1 MGLGRIAGGMLAL
14 FLTGCVAPPKVPAP
28 DAPPVLV
35 PSCGAA
41 RLGGFV
47 GQPVAALDP
56 QYQPLV
62 TRIIRPGDAVT
73 EEFSPA
79 RLNVEV
85 DGRDV
90 ITRVWCG

>member
-1 MGLGRIAGGMLAL
+1 MGLGRVAGVVLVL
-14 FLTGCVAPPKVPAP
+14 FLIGCVAPPKVSAP
-28 DAPPVLV
+28 DAPLTPA

-47 GQPVAALDP
+47 GQPVSALDP

-73 EEFSPA
+73 EDFSPA

-85 DGRDV
+85 NGRDV